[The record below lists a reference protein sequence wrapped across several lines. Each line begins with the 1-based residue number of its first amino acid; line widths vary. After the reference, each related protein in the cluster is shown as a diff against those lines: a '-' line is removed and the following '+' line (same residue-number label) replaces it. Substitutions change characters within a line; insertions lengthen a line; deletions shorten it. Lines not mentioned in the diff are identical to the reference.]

1 MKKILSLFVLLAFF
15 ITTNCYAYDTIIIG
29 ADGQAR
35 YEDEEDNYVNGIY
48 SKTNSNNVII
58 IPENYTYNVQKVQNT
73 TNTVYQAQITK
84 FGKGDTLN
92 VFIQDEI
99 STKDAMSGQ
108 DIIAV
113 LSNDWIVNGKVV
125 AESGSVV
132 YGNVV
137 NSKSAEGWSKDAKL
151 QMDFKRIETPNG
163 EIYNITAEKID
174 IEVEKEKSGWAKA
187 AAIGVGVLAIVALI
201 GASIAYGA
209 SGSKTTTTTTTTSN
223 TTTSSTTTT
232 KSDNAGKN
240 SAIGAGIGAAIAAG
254 CGLYVTAQTKG
265 DDITI
270 PSGTNI
276 DLVLTEHVTK
286 QP

>member
-15 ITTNCYAYDTIIIG
+15 ITTNCYAYDTITIG

-35 YEDEEDNYVNGIY
+35 YEDEEDNYVNDIY

-58 IPENYTYNVQKVQNT
+58 IPENYTYNVQNVQNT
-73 TNTVYQAQITK
+73 TNPVYQAQISK

-108 DIIAV
+108 EIIAV

-132 YGNVV
+132 YGNIV
-137 NSKSAEGWSKDAKL
+137 NSEAAKGWSKDAKL

-187 AAIGVGVLAIVALI
+187 AAIGVGVLAIGALI

-240 SAIGAGIGAAIAAG
+240 SAIGAGIGAAIAVG
-254 CGLYVTAQTKG
+254 CGLFVAAQTKG

>member
-48 SKTNSNNVII
+48 SKTNSNNVTI

-73 TNTVYQAQITK
+73 TNPVYQAQITK

-99 STKDAMSGQ
+99 STKDALSGQ
-108 DIIAV
+108 EIIAV
-113 LSNDWIVNGKVV
+113 LTNDWIVNGKVV

-132 YGNVV
+132 YGNIV
-137 NSKSAEGWSKDAKL
+137 NSEAAKGWSKDAKL

-187 AAIGVGVLAIVALI
+187 AAIGVGVLAIGALI
-201 GASIAYGA
+201 GASMAYSA

-254 CGLYVTAQTKG
+254 CGLFVAAQTKG

>member
-187 AAIGVGVLAIVALI
+187 AAIGVGVLAIGALI

>member
-15 ITTNCYAYDTIIIG
+15 VTSNCYAYDTIIIG
-29 ADGQAR
+29 ADGQAY

-48 SKTNSNNVII
+48 SNTNSNNAVVV
-58 IPENYTYNVQKVQNT
+58 PQNYTYNGQQKNNT
-73 TNTVYQAQITK
+73 SNDLYQARVAK
-84 FGKGDTLN
+84 FGKGETLN
-92 VFIQDEI
+92 VFVQDEI
-99 STKDAMSGQ
+99 STKDALSGQ
-108 DIIAV
+108 EIIAV
-113 LSNDWIVNGKVV
+113 LTNDWIVNGKVI

-132 YGNVV
+132 YGNIV
-137 NSKSAEGWSKDAKL
+137 NSEAAKGWSKDAKL
-151 QMDFKRIETPNG
+151 QMNFKRIETPNG
-163 EIYNITAEKID
+163 EVYNITAEKID
-174 IEVEKEKSGWAKA
+174 IEVEKEKSGWAKKA
-187 AAIGVGVLAIVALI
+187 LIGVGVLAVGALI

-240 SAIGAGIGAAIAAG
+240 SAIGAGIGAAIAVG
-254 CGLYVTAQTKG
+254 CGLYVAAQTKG